1 MRVLSRFVVAV
12 ALLGTASV
20 AGAACGSAGSEANA
34 APPACRDRLTDARY
48 ARAAATVRPL
58 VRRLHGGLRAPGLQV
73 AVAIDGDVVW
83 RVACGLADVSSKRP
97 VTETTRFR
105 IGSVT
110 KPLTAVA
117 LARLAEERAVDVDA
131 PIQRYVPGFP
141 RKGNKIT
148 LRELGGHLA
157 GIRHYE
163 SPAEVVN
170 RRHFASLTDA
180 LAVFANDQLVA
191 EPRFRFSYSSFG
203 FVLIGAA
210 LEAAARDRYDSLMQG
225 YVLRPSGLTHTSL
238 ATKPVPSRA
247 TFYDVRDDAGYRR
260 APPIDLSDRLPAA
273 GYLSTASDLSRFGSL
288 VAGPRL
294 LSPASR
300 TLLFAAQKTKSGA
313 PTGYGVGFEIH
324 PSRRGLFV
332 GHTGSVDGGTAAILI
347 HLASHAAIGLTTNLG
362 YVTAASPPPPAKGTP
377 DPPAL
382 LIPFIEATR

>member
-1 MRVLSRFVVAV
+1 MRVLWRFVVAG
-12 ALLGTASV
+12 ALLGTPHV
-20 AGAACGSAGSEANA
+20 AGACGSAGSHANA
-34 APPACRDRLTDARY
+34 AQPACRERLTDPRY
-48 ARAAATVRPL
+48 VRAAATVRPL
-58 VRRLHGGLRAPGLQV
+58 VRRLHRGLRAPGLQV

-83 RVACGLADVSSKRP
+83 RVACGLADARRKRP

-131 PIQRYVPGFP
+131 PIQRYVPSFP
-141 RKGNKIT
+141 
-148 LRELGGHLA
+148 
-157 GIRHYE
+157 
-163 SPAEVVN
+163 
-170 RRHFASLTDA
+170 LTDA

-191 EPRFRFSYSSFG
+191 EPRSRFSYSSFG

-210 LEAAARDRYDSLMQG
+210 LEAAARDRYDSLMQR
-225 YVLRPSGLTHTSL
+225 YVLRPSGMTHTSL
-238 ATKPVPSRA
+238 ATKPLPSKA
-247 TFYDVRDDAGYRR
+247 TFYEVRDDAGYRR

-313 PTGYGVGFEIH
+313 PTGYGVGFRSEE
-324 PSRRGLFV
+324 
-332 GHTGSVDGGTAAILI
+332 HTSELQ
-347 HLASHAAIGLTTNLG
+347 SHSDL
-362 YVTAASPPPPAKGTP
+362 VCR
-377 DPPAL
+377 L
-382 LIPFIEATR
+382 LLEKKKNQEATTTPTLRQSKRHQKNKI